1 METKCLFLVFWAGV
15 SKVRHTLNQH
25 HRICLIATFGIKNAL
40 FRSFWDRILR
50 SYCRIWNHPCR
61 ICLFPKFCKKKQRWI
76 NLGQKLLY
84 LGIFDQK
91 CLIWVILGH
100 NFQKIIVI
108 FLSYQRPQ
116 ICLFAKLSKKTKL
129 DKFGTKIALFA
140 LKSAPSNL
148 FNCKILWRN
157 ENV

>member
-1 METKCLFLVFWAGV
+1 MPFFGVLGWSFKSSSYFKSAPQNLFNCNFWDQKCLIQVILGQNFKKLLPYLK
-15 SKVRHTLNQH
+15 SLPIPKILQ
-25 HRICLIATFGIKNAL
+25 KN
-40 FRSFWDRILR
+40 
-50 SYCRIWNHPCR
+50 
-61 ICLFPKFCKKKQRWI
+61 QRWI

-91 CLIWVILGH
+91 CLIWVILGY

-148 FNCKILWRN
+148 FNCKIL
-157 ENV
+157 